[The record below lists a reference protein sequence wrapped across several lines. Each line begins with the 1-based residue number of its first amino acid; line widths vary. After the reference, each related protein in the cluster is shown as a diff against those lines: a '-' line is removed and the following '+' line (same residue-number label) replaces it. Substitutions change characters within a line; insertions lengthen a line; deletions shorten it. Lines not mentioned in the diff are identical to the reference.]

1 MENFPDVEALP
12 QIEGFRILSRIGS
25 GGWGD
30 VFKARDLQLDRIVAI
45 KTIRKEGLDNPEVWA
60 RFYREAWLLAKLDHE
75 GIVDVHKI
83 IREKERLYIVMA
95 FVEGET
101 LKERIE
107 GGPIPYPEACR
118 IACQILSVVA
128 FIHEQGIVHRD
139 IKPANIMVTPSGSI
153 KLLDFGLARILIG
166 SELAETTDLD
176 ATIHQITRAGS
187 LIGTMAYIAPEMARG
202 GQGEHDP
209 SDARSAVA
217 SDIFSLGIVLYEIFT
232 GRRPFQG
239 ETAWALVS
247 EILEASPPPIREFR
261 PEVPESVER
270 VILKALQKDPQR
282 RFATVGEMLAA
293 LEEAITQGQR
303 WYAPLL
309 SQLHAH
315 RNAAI
320 YLVLFL
326 GLFLSGYWLMPSV
339 PPAGERVTT
348 IAGTERF
355 PRVSRKNLLAFVA
368 HDRGLPTV
376 GLLDLSLPF
385 APIRFP
391 FEDPGGSI
399 EGVTWSPDGERLYLT
414 THDALGHPT
423 IREWRLGDPQP
434 PHVFLSGARDLAFS
448 HDGKRIAFAGEVAGH
463 FCITLSTIDANPK
476 APCITK
482 RPIDRPG
489 EDLFPDWSP
498 DDRWIVFER
507 RPEQEIWVVA
517 ADGSREGRLTEKGA
531 ISPQWHPK
539 RKRVYFLRPDTP
551 GVLWYLDF
559 LPGQHDFPPHRMKIG
574 QGDPIHSFSFSLDG
588 KRLFYA
594 TQHDSSSAPP
604 QGSIFVLP
612 LER

>member
-1 MENFPDVEALP
+1 MGDFPR
-12 QIEGFRILSRIGS
+12 IEGFRILARIGS

-30 VFKARDLQLDRIVAI
+30 VFKARDLQLDRMVVI

-60 RFYREAWLLAKLDHE
+60 RFHREAWLLAKLQHE
-75 GIVDVHKI
+75 GIVDVYKI
-83 IREKERLYIVMA
+83 IRQRGQLFIVME

-107 GGPIPYPEACR
+107 GGPIPYAEACR
-118 IACQILSVVA
+118 IACDILSAVA

-139 IKPANIMVTPSGSI
+139 IKPANIMVTPSGTV
-153 KLLDFGLARILIG
+153 KLLDFGLAKMLID
-166 SELAETTDLD
+166 SELAETTDLE

-187 LIGTMAYIAPEMARG
+187 LIGTMAYIAPEMARR
-202 GQGEHDP
+202 GEGESDP
-209 SDARSAVA
+209 PHARSAIA

-247 EILEASPPPIREFR
+247 EILEASPPPMRELR

-270 VILKALQKDPQR
+270 VILQALHKDPQR
-282 RFATVGEMLAA
+282 RFATVGEMRVA
-293 LEEAITQGQR
+293 LEEAIGQGKR

-309 SQLHAH
+309 SRLHTL
-315 RNAAI
+315 RNAVI

-326 GLFLSGYWLMPSV
+326 GLFLFGYWLMPSV
-339 PPAGERVTT
+339 PPEGERLTT
-348 IAGTERF
+348 IAGMELF
-355 PRVSRKNLLAFVA
+355 PRVNRKNLLAFVVS
-368 HDRGLPTV
+368 DRGLPTI

-385 APIRFP
+385 APVRFP
-391 FEDPGGSI
+391 LEDPGGTV
-399 EGVTWSPDGERLYLT
+399 EGVTWSPDGECLYFT
-414 THDALGHPT
+414 THDTLGHPT
-423 IREWRLGDPQP
+423 IRQWRLGDPQP
-434 PHVFLSGARDLAFS
+434 PRIFLSGARDLAFS
-448 HDGKRIAFAGEVAGH
+448 HDGKRIAFSEEVAGH
-463 FCITLSTIDANPK
+463 FCIALSTIDGDQK

-507 RPEQEIWVVA
+507 RPEQEIWVIA
-517 ADGSREGRLTEKGA
+517 ADGSREGRLTEQGS
-531 ISPQWHPK
+531 ISPKWHPK

-551 GVLWYLDF
+551 GILWYLDF
-559 LPGQHDFPPHRMKIG
+559 LPGQDDFPRHRMKIG
-574 QGDPIHSFSFSLDG
+574 QGDPIHSFSFSPDG
-588 KRLFYA
+588 RRIFYA
-594 TQHDSSSAPP
+594 TYHDSSSSPP

-612 LER
+612 LGR